1 MVFGGYLLRARD
13 QFLGA
18 WRGSTEVPAAAV
30 VGPALIVG
38 LIYLV
43 VAPIAGVAYAI
54 IQVKRP
60 HARVG
65 MGVLR
70 TLGGAPRVGE
80 GPEVWD
86 QVFGRREV
94 APWVRVWFK
103 DRSAVEGVI
112 TYAGVSP
119 ASRQLYLSGVSGVPN
134 SLVRLDANGA
144 VVEDLSE
151 KQGEGIWVEIGAEVL
166 MVEVFG

>member
-1 MVFGGYLLRARD
+1 M
-13 QFLGA
+13 
-18 WRGSTEVPAAAV
+18 
-30 VGPALIVG
+30 
-38 LIYLV
+38 
-43 VAPIAGVAYAI
+43 
-54 IQVKRP
+54 
-60 HARVG
+60 
-65 MGVLR
+65 
-70 TLGGAPRVGE
+70 
-80 GPEVWD
+80 WD

-94 APWVRVWFK
+94 TPWVRVWFK

-134 SLVRLDANGA
+134 SLVRLDPNGA